1 MPNPRIRYDNI
12 LKVNSYFSKRG
23 DGRSESGTINFV
35 IMLYMP
41 LTELYSENKTTDL
54 KIGFLMDKMVVLC

>member
-12 LKVNSYFSKRG
+12 LKVNNYFSKRG